1 MIQQALIEVVK
12 NQLGGGVSEAE
23 VREFLRRRGT
33 DEAEIREIFE
43 LVSPGVTGMARKE
56 VVADPIPTP
65 EIVAE
70 PTPAPKP
77 APAPGP
83 IVPVVQE
90 AVPVAP
96 ITKPTV
102 PSPEPAPARTE
113 AHGVVRP
120 VPPLQPTVP
129 FAVANGIQQP
139 PLASVFKAT
148 ASAVAEKPVSEIRNK
163 KKIITFTAIAI
174 VGIAVLALGIWF
186 AYAAYFIS
194 PERDIDR
201 AMSRLH
207 SVESFTFASEIVV
220 EMANAKTG
228 LVATTG
234 AAGPF
239 VSMFAADGP
248 ATLTSNIV
256 GSFDGTQEGDPRL
269 AFTAVSTMDKWAVG
283 EATLGFIYN
292 NIDRVSYVNIT
303 AMPSLGFLNLSA
315 LQQQWFMV
323 SDKDAHEQFG
333 SPTDPASGLVPWLS
347 KQERSTSIA
356 AWKEH
361 RFLTVQ
367 STLADE
373 VIDGVSSRHYVL
385 AFDKEAFIR
394 WLEKN
399 GSPEARDM
407 LSNVAIDDLHVWI
420 GKLGGAPRKVQM
432 HIAIDPQDSARSASV
447 LVTLTG
453 NSFDKPVDI
462 FPPED
467 ARSIDSALQSL
478 FTQMLGGDARIP
490 APKTA
495 LERNARRSFDVEAIT
510 NAIKKNE
517 ADNDGAFTC
526 SAGPLPTTA
535 KVLGTS
541 GYAIESCLAPWYLR
555 ALPRDP
561 SRGTA
566 TMSGYS
572 VLRDPKT
579 GKITVRAPYA
589 ELGVKISATK

>member
-33 DEAEIREIFE
+33 DEEEIREIFE
-43 LVSPGVTGMARKE
+43 LVSPGVTGVARKE

-70 PTPAPKP
+70 PTPAPEP
-77 APAPGP
+77 APVPEIVVPVVKEEVP
-83 IVPVVQE
+83 IVPV
-90 AVPVAP
+90 ATPPA
-96 ITKPTV
+96 
-102 PSPEPAPARTE
+102 PSPESAPLRTE

-129 FAVANGIQQP
+129 FAVANGS
-139 PLASVFKAT
+139 SVPVIEAT
-148 ASAVAEKPVSEIRNK
+148 ASAVVEKPVSEIRNK

-292 NIDRVSYVNIT
+292 NIDQVSYVNIT
-303 AMPSLGFLNLSA
+303 TMPNLGFLNLSA

-333 SPTDPASGLVPWLS
+333 SPADPASGLVPWLS

-495 LERNARRSFDVEAIT
+495 LERNARRSFDVEAII

-535 KVLGTS
+535 KFLGTS
-541 GYAIESCLAPWYLR
+541 GYAIEPCLVPWYLR

-572 VLRDPKT
+572 VLRDPKA

-589 ELGVKISATK
+589 EGGVRISVTK